1 MNNKDENG
9 YLNIIL
15 LSIALIVLAIVIFIV
30 INI

>member
-15 LSIALIVLAIVIFIV
+15 LSVALIVLAIIIFVV

>member
-15 LSIALIVLAIVIFIV
+15 LSVALIVLAIVIFIV

>member
-1 MNNKDENG
+1 MNSRDENG

-15 LSIALIVLAIVIFIV
+15 LSLALIVLAVIIIIV